1 MTPEDYPALNLAT
14 HISQLEARI
23 DALQREVDQ
32 LYQENIETTNVLY
45 EIQNRIDV
53 LYEIQNRIDML
64 STNNVETNSREWS
77 NALNDVDR
85 SNSVTWTATDFGS

>member
-45 EIQNRIDV
+45 EIQNRID
-53 LYEIQNRIDML
+53 ML
-64 STNNVETNSREWS
+64 STNNVETNSREWT
-77 NALNDVDR
+77 NALSGVDR
-85 SNSVTWTATDFGS
+85 SNSVTWNATDFVS

>member
-45 EIQNRIDV
+45 EIQNRID
-53 LYEIQNRIDML
+53 ML